1 MGNVLRIF
9 FSDLRNIGAH
19 FFSLV
24 IALSVLLIPALYA
37 WVNIY
42 ANSDPYGS
50 TGNIKIALASYDKG
64 FTDEDGEYINAGQEI
79 IADICKSNAIDW
91 TPVDDPDDAINRVR
105 SGEFYAALI
114 MEENLS
120 RNMYN
125 ITEAL
130 RDKNPSISFYQNAK
144 INAIANKITT
154 TAATTAEHNIQVRY
168 LSVLIETLFENVDEA
183 LEAVDPEERMDA
195 LIDMLTGLRDNMQK
209 YSLAVGSLR
218 ELDTSLVSAIDQA
231 LEHEYGVSQGAID
244 NIANTE
250 AAINNI
256 KGSLLAR
263 LDRFDS
269 QLGSLED
276 RLSGMGG
283 DAVTEEALAG
293 LLSTVSSTKSDLQSI
308 RDALPAGS
316 AAANSA
322 DRMIDQLTQMEEQIK
337 AAQDNGVS
345 SVPITDI
352 LGNWQEHIDNLRS
365 LNQNQLRPAVQ
376 IMFDGMAKDTRT
388 LYTLL
393 NSIDA
398 TTTNIPPM
406 LESSKASLLSLG
418 DSINYLQ
425 NILSGASVTAGK
437 LLDKVLEL
445 RESGKLDELVLLLD
459 GDPEEFADFLSQP
472 VQVLTEAVYPVENYG
487 SAVAPFYSTLAIWV
501 GGVVLAAIFKTEAEP
516 EDYLPRRMKQRQLF
530 WGRFFTFF
538 FLSLLQSAI
547 IVWGDLHLLHCQ
559 CLEPAL
565 FYLCAAL
572 TAFVFTSL
580 IFSLVLAFGDVGKA
594 IIVVIMITQIS
605 GSSGT
610 YPIEILPP
618 IFSSIYLFFP
628 FPYAINAMREAM
640 FGMYGLDIYLY
651 LLELM
656 VFAVLGLLI
665 GLFVRRSF
673 VRVKLFVEE
682 EIERTGIL

>member
-42 ANSDPYGS
+42 ANWDPYGN
-50 TGNIKIALASYDKG
+50 TGNVKIALASCDLGYI
-64 FTDEDGEYINAGQEI
+64 DEDGEYINAGQEI
-79 IADICKSNAIDW
+79 IADICKSEAIDW
-91 TPVDDPDDAINRVR
+91 TPVEDPEDAINRVR

-130 RDKNPSISFYQNAK
+130 RDKNASITFYQNAK
-144 INAIANKITT
+144 VNAIANKITT

-168 LSVLIETLFENVDEA
+168 LSILIETLLENVGETLDKLDA
-183 LEAVDPEERMDA
+183 EERMDA
-195 LIDMLTGLRDNMQK
+195 LVDMLTGLRNNLNK
-209 YSLAVGSLR
+209 YSEAVSSLR
-218 ELDTSLVSAIDQA
+218 AIDTNLVSTIDEA
-231 LEHEYGVSQGAID
+231 LQRDYGISQGAID
-244 NIANTE
+244 NISAAE
-250 AAINNI
+250 ASIASV
-256 KGSLLAR
+256 KGTVLGR

-269 QLGSLED
+269 QLSGIED
-276 RLSGMGG
+276 YITGLGG
-283 DAVTEEALAG
+283 DAVSGEALAG
-293 LLSTVSSTKSDLQSI
+293 LLSTVSATKSDMQSI

-316 AAANSA
+316 AAANAA
-322 DRMIDQLTQMEEQIK
+322 DRMISQLTQMEEQIK
-337 AAQDNGVS
+337 AAQEGGLSLPV
-345 SVPITDI
+345 TDI
-352 LGNWQEHIDNLRS
+352 LGNWQEHLNNIRA
-365 LNQNQLRPAVQ
+365 LNQNQLRPAVALL
-376 IMFDGMAKDTRT
+376 FDGMAKDTQT
-388 LYTLL
+388 LYALL
-393 NSIDA
+393 NSVDA
-398 TTTNIPPM
+398 TMVNIPTV
-406 LESSKASLLSLG
+406 LESSRAALVSLG
-418 DSINYLQ
+418 DTVNYLQ
-425 NILSGASVTAGK
+425 SVLSGAAMTADK
-437 LLDKVLEL
+437 LLDKVIEL
-445 RESGKLDELVLLLD
+445 RDSGKLDELIQLLD
-459 GDPEEFADFLSQP
+459 GDPEEFAGFLSQP
-472 VQVLTEAVYPVENYG
+472 VQVVTEAVYPVENYG

-501 GGVVLAAIFKTEAEP
+501 GGVVIAAIFKTEAEP
-516 EDYLPRRMKQRQLF
+516 EDYLPRRMKQRHLF
-530 WGRFFTFF
+530 WGRFATFF
-538 FLSLLQSAI
+538 FLSLLQSFI

-559 CLEPAL
+559 CMEPL
-565 FYLCAAL
+565 MFYICGAL
-572 TAFVFTSL
+572 TSFVFTSL
-580 IFSLVLAFGDVGKA
+580 IYSLVLAFGDVGKA
-594 IIVVIMITQIS
+594 IIVVIMITQIA

-618 IFSSIYLFFP
+618 IFASIYLFFP

-640 FGMYGLDIYLY
+640 FGMYGLDIYVY

-673 VRVKLFVEE
+673 VRVKLYVEE

>member
-42 ANSDPYGS
+42 ANWDPYGN
-50 TGNIKIALASYDKG
+50 TGNVKIALASCDLGYI
-64 FTDEDGEYINAGQEI
+64 DEDGEYINAGQEI
-79 IADICKSNAIDW
+79 IADICKSEAIDW
-91 TPVDDPDDAINRVR
+91 TPVEDPEDAINRVR

-130 RDKNPSISFYQNAK
+130 RDKNASITFYQNAK
-144 INAIANKITT
+144 VNAIANKITT

-168 LSVLIETLFENVDEA
+168 LSILIETLLENVGETLDKLDA
-183 LEAVDPEERMDA
+183 EERMDA
-195 LIDMLTGLRDNMQK
+195 LVDMLTGLRNNLNK
-209 YSLAVGSLR
+209 YSEAVSSLR
-218 ELDTSLVSAIDQA
+218 AIDTNLVSTIDEA
-231 LEHEYGVSQGAID
+231 LQRDYGISQGAID
-244 NIANTE
+244 NISAAE
-250 AAINNI
+250 ASIASV
-256 KGSLLAR
+256 KGTVLGR

-269 QLGSLED
+269 QLSGIED
-276 RLSGMGG
+276 YITGLGG
-283 DAVTEEALAG
+283 DAVSGEALAG
-293 LLSTVSSTKSDLQSI
+293 LLSTVSATKSDMQSI

-316 AAANSA
+316 AAANAA
-322 DRMIDQLTQMEEQIK
+322 DRMISQLTQMEEQIK
-337 AAQDNGVS
+337 AAQEGGLSLPV
-345 SVPITDI
+345 TDI
-352 LGNWQEHIDNLRS
+352 LGNWQEHLNNIRA
-365 LNQNQLRPAVQ
+365 LNQNQLRPAVALL
-376 IMFDGMAKDTRT
+376 FDGMAKDTQT
-388 LYTLL
+388 LYALL
-393 NSIDA
+393 NSVDA
-398 TTTNIPPM
+398 TMVNIPTV
-406 LESSKASLLSLG
+406 LESSRAALVSLG
-418 DSINYLQ
+418 DTVNYLQ
-425 NILSGASVTAGK
+425 SVLSGAAMTADK
-437 LLDKVLEL
+437 LLDKVIEL
-445 RESGKLDELVLLLD
+445 RDSGKLDELIQLLD
-459 GDPEEFADFLSQP
+459 GDPEEFAGFLSQP
-472 VQVLTEAVYPVENYG
+472 VQVVTEAVYPVENYG

-501 GGVVLAAIFKTEAEP
+501 GGVVIAAIFKTEAEP
-516 EDYLPRRMKQRQLF
+516 EDYLPRRMKQRHLF
-530 WGRFFTFF
+530 WGRFATFF
-538 FLSLLQSAI
+538 FLSLLQSFI

-559 CLEPAL
+559 CMEPL
-565 FYLCAAL
+565 MFYICGTL
-572 TAFVFTSL
+572 TSFVFTSL
-580 IFSLVLAFGDVGKA
+580 IYSLVLAFGDVGKA
-594 IIVVIMITQIS
+594 IIVVIMITQIA

-618 IFSSIYLFFP
+618 IFASIYLFFP

-640 FGMYGLDIYLY
+640 FGMYGLDIYVY

-673 VRVKLFVEE
+673 VRVKLYVEE

>member
-42 ANSDPYGS
+42 ANWDPYGN
-50 TGNIKIALASYDKG
+50 TGNIKIALASYDRG
-64 FTDEDGEYINAGQEI
+64 YTNEDGEYINAGHEI
-79 IADICKSNAIDW
+79 IADICKSEAIDW

-130 RDKNPSISFYQNAK
+130 RDKNASITFYQNAK
-144 INAIANKITT
+144 VNAIANKITT

-168 LSVLIETLFENVDEA
+168 LGILIETLFENVNEA
-183 LEAVDPEERMDA
+183 LDKVDPEERIDA
-195 LIDMLTGLRDNMQK
+195 LADMLAGLQNNLQK
-209 YSLAVGSLR
+209 YGEAVGSLR
-218 ELDTSLVSAIDQA
+218 ELDTNLVGTIDEA
-231 LEHEYGVSQGAID
+231 LQHEYGVSQGAID

-250 AAINNI
+250 AAIHNI
-256 KGSLLAR
+256 KNALLAR

-269 QLGSLED
+269 QLGSIED
-276 RLSGMGG
+276 ALNGMGG
-283 DAVTEEALAG
+283 GAVSEEALAG
-293 LLSTVSSTKSDLQSI
+293 LLANISSTKSDLQSI
-308 RDALPAGS
+308 RDSLPTGS
-316 AAANSA
+316 AAANAA
-322 DRMIDQLTQMEEQIK
+322 DRMIARLTQMEEQIK
-337 AAQDNGVS
+337 ATQDGGVS
-345 SVPITDI
+345 GVPITDI
-352 LGNWQEHIDNLRS
+352 LGNWQERIDDLRS

-376 IMFDGMAKDTRT
+376 IIFDGMAKDTQT
-388 LYTLL
+388 LYALL

-398 TTTNIPPM
+398 TTANIPPV
-406 LESSKASLLSLG
+406 LESTKASLLSLS

-425 NILSGASVTAGK
+425 NILSSASATAGK
-437 LLDKVLEL
+437 LLDKVVEL
-445 RESGKLDELVLLLD
+445 RESGKLDELVTLLD

-472 VQVLTEAVYPVENYG
+472 VQVVTESVYPVENYG

-516 EDYLPRRMKQRQLF
+516 EDYPPRRMKQRHLF
-530 WGRFFTFF
+530 WGRFATFF
-538 FLSLLQSAI
+538 FLSLLQSII

-559 CLEPAL
+559 CMEPAL
-565 FYLCAAL
+565 FYLCGAL

-640 FGMYGLDIYLY
+640 FGMYGLDIYMY

>member
-42 ANSDPYGS
+42 ANWDPYGN
-50 TGNIKIALASYDKG
+50 TGNVKIALASCDLGYI
-64 FTDEDGEYINAGQEI
+64 DEDGEYINAGQEI
-79 IADICKSNAIDW
+79 IADICKSEAIDW
-91 TPVDDPDDAINRVR
+91 TSVEDPEDAINRVR

-130 RDKNPSISFYQNAK
+130 RDKNASITFYQNAK
-144 INAIANKITT
+144 VNAIANKITT

-168 LSVLIETLFENVDEA
+168 LSILIETLLENVGETLDKLDA
-183 LEAVDPEERMDA
+183 EERMDA
-195 LIDMLTGLRDNMQK
+195 LVDMLTGLRNNLNK
-209 YSLAVGSLR
+209 YSEAVSSLR
-218 ELDTSLVSAIDQA
+218 AIDTNLVSTIDEA
-231 LEHEYGVSQGAID
+231 LQRDYGISQGAID
-244 NIANTE
+244 NISAAE
-250 AAINNI
+250 ASIASV
-256 KGSLLAR
+256 KGTVLGR

-269 QLGSLED
+269 QLSGIED
-276 RLSGMGG
+276 YITGLGG
-283 DAVTEEALAG
+283 DAVSGEALAG
-293 LLSTVSSTKSDLQSI
+293 LLSTVSATKSDMQSI

-316 AAANSA
+316 AAANAA
-322 DRMIDQLTQMEEQIK
+322 DRMISQLTQMEEQIK
-337 AAQDNGVS
+337 AAQEGGLSLPV
-345 SVPITDI
+345 TDI
-352 LGNWQEHIDNLRS
+352 LGNWQEHLNNIRA
-365 LNQNQLRPAVQ
+365 LNQNQLRPAVALL
-376 IMFDGMAKDTRT
+376 FDGMAKDTQT
-388 LYTLL
+388 LYALL
-393 NSIDA
+393 NSVDA
-398 TTTNIPPM
+398 TMVNIPTV
-406 LESSKASLLSLG
+406 LESSRAALVSLG
-418 DSINYLQ
+418 DTVNYLQ
-425 NILSGASVTAGK
+425 SVLSGAAMTADK
-437 LLDKVLEL
+437 LLDKVIEL
-445 RESGKLDELVLLLD
+445 RDSGKLDELIQLLD
-459 GDPEEFADFLSQP
+459 GDPEEFAGFLSQP
-472 VQVLTEAVYPVENYG
+472 VQVVTEAVYPVENYG

-501 GGVVLAAIFKTEAEP
+501 GGVVIAAIFKTEAEP
-516 EDYLPRRMKQRQLF
+516 EDYLPRRMKQRHLF
-530 WGRFFTFF
+530 WGRFATFF
-538 FLSLLQSAI
+538 FLSLLQSFI

-559 CLEPAL
+559 CMEPL
-565 FYLCAAL
+565 MFYICGTL
-572 TAFVFTSL
+572 TSFVFTSL
-580 IFSLVLAFGDVGKA
+580 IYSLVLAFGDVGKA
-594 IIVVIMITQIS
+594 IIVVIMITQIA

-618 IFSSIYLFFP
+618 IFASIYLFFP

-640 FGMYGLDIYLY
+640 FGMYGLDIYVY

-673 VRVKLFVEE
+673 VRVKLYVEE

>member
-1 MGNVLRIF
+1 M
-9 FSDLRNIGAH
+9 
-19 FFSLV
+19 
-24 IALSVLLIPALYA
+24 LITL
-37 WVNIY
+37 
-42 ANSDPYGS
+42 
-50 TGNIKIALASYDKG
+50 
-64 FTDEDGEYINAGQEI
+64 
-79 IADICKSNAIDW
+79 
-91 TPVDDPDDAINRVR
+91 
-105 SGEFYAALI
+105 
-114 MEENLS
+114 
-120 RNMYN
+120 
-125 ITEAL
+125 
-130 RDKNPSISFYQNAK
+130 PSS
-144 INAIANKITT
+144 
-154 TAATTAEHNIQVRY
+154 
-168 LSVLIETLFENVDEA
+168 
-183 LEAVDPEERMDA
+183 
-195 LIDMLTGLRDNMQK
+195 
-209 YSLAVGSLR
+209 
-218 ELDTSLVSAIDQA
+218 
-231 LEHEYGVSQGAID
+231 
-244 NIANTE
+244 
-250 AAINNI
+250 
-256 KGSLLAR
+256 
-263 LDRFDS
+263 
-269 QLGSLED
+269 
-276 RLSGMGG
+276 
-283 DAVTEEALAG
+283 
-293 LLSTVSSTKSDLQSI
+293 
-308 RDALPAGS
+308 PAGS
-316 AAANSA
+316 AAANAA
-322 DRMIDQLTQMEEQIK
+322 DRMINQLTQMEEQIK
-337 AAQDNGVS
+337 AAQNGGTS
-345 SVPITDI
+345 GLPITGI
-352 LGNWQEHIDNLRS
+352 LGNWQERIDDLRS
-365 LNQNQLRPAVQ
+365 LSQKQLRPAVQ
-376 IMFDGMAKDTRT
+376 IIFDGMVKDIQT

-398 TTTNIPPM
+398 ATLNIPPT
-406 LESSKASLLSLG
+406 LEATKASLLSLS

-425 NILSGASVTAGK
+425 NILSGASATAGK
-437 LLDKVLEL
+437 LLDKVVEL
-445 RESGKLDELVLLLD
+445 RESGKLDELAALLN

-472 VQVLTEAVYPVENYG
+472 VQVMTEAVYPVENYG

-530 WGRFFTFF
+530 WGRFTTFF

-559 CLEPAL
+559 CSEPAL
-565 FYLCAAL
+565 FYLCGAL

-640 FGMYGLDIYLY
+640 FGMYGWDIYLY

>member
-42 ANSDPYGS
+42 ANWDPYGN
-50 TGNIKIALASYDKG
+50 TGNVKIALASCDLGYI
-64 FTDEDGEYINAGQEI
+64 DEDGEYINAGQEI
-79 IADICKSNAIDW
+79 IADICKSEAIDW
-91 TPVDDPDDAINRVR
+91 TPVEDPEDAINRVR

-130 RDKNPSISFYQNAK
+130 RDKNASITFYQNAK
-144 INAIANKITT
+144 VNAIANKITT

-168 LSVLIETLFENVDEA
+168 LSILIETLLENVGETLDKLDA
-183 LEAVDPEERMDA
+183 EERMDA
-195 LIDMLTGLRDNMQK
+195 LVDMLTGLRNNLSK
-209 YSLAVGSLR
+209 YSEAVSSLR
-218 ELDTSLVSAIDQA
+218 AIDTNLVSTIDEA
-231 LEHEYGVSQGAID
+231 LQRDYGISQGAID
-244 NIANTE
+244 NISAAE
-250 AAINNI
+250 ASIASV
-256 KGSLLAR
+256 KGTVLGR

-269 QLGSLED
+269 QLSGIED
-276 RLSGMGG
+276 YITGLGG
-283 DAVTEEALAG
+283 DAVSGEALAG
-293 LLSTVSSTKSDLQSI
+293 LLSTVSATKSDMQSI

-316 AAANSA
+316 AAANAA
-322 DRMIDQLTQMEEQIK
+322 DRMISQLTQMEEQIK
-337 AAQDNGVS
+337 AAQEGGLSLPV
-345 SVPITDI
+345 TDI
-352 LGNWQEHIDNLRS
+352 LGNWQEHLNNIRA
-365 LNQNQLRPAVQ
+365 LNQNQLRPAVALL
-376 IMFDGMAKDTRT
+376 FDGMAKDTQT
-388 LYTLL
+388 LYALL
-393 NSIDA
+393 NSVDA
-398 TTTNIPPM
+398 TMVNIPTV
-406 LESSKASLLSLG
+406 LESSRAALVSLG
-418 DSINYLQ
+418 DTVNYLQ
-425 NILSGASVTAGK
+425 SVLSGAAMTADK
-437 LLDKVLEL
+437 LLDKVIDL
-445 RESGKLDELVLLLD
+445 RDSGKLDELIQLLD
-459 GDPEEFADFLSQP
+459 GDPEEFAGFLSQP
-472 VQVLTEAVYPVENYG
+472 VQVVTEAVYPVENYG

-501 GGVVLAAIFKTEAEP
+501 GGVVIAAIFKTEAEP
-516 EDYLPRRMKQRQLF
+516 EDYLPRRMKQRHLF
-530 WGRFFTFF
+530 WGRFATFF
-538 FLSLLQSAI
+538 FLSLLQSFI

-559 CLEPAL
+559 CMEPL
-565 FYLCAAL
+565 MFYICGAL
-572 TAFVFTSL
+572 TSFVFTSL
-580 IFSLVLAFGDVGKA
+580 IYSLVLAFGDVGKA
-594 IIVVIMITQIS
+594 IIVVIMITQIA

-618 IFSSIYLFFP
+618 IFASIYLFFP

-640 FGMYGLDIYLY
+640 FGMYGLDIYVY

-673 VRVKLFVEE
+673 VRVKLYVEE

>member
-42 ANSDPYGS
+42 ANWDPYGN
-50 TGNIKIALASYDKG
+50 TGNIKIALASYDLG
-64 FTDEDGEYINAGQEI
+64 YTDEDGVYINAGQEI
-79 IADICKSNAIDW
+79 IEDICKSEAIDW
-91 TPVDDPDDAINRVR
+91 TPVDDPDEAINKVR
-105 SGEFYAALI
+105 SGEYYAALI

-130 RDKNPSISFYQNAK
+130 RDKNASITFYQNAK
-144 INAIANKITT
+144 VNAIANKITT

-168 LSVLIETLFENVDEA
+168 LSILIETLFENVNEVLDK
-183 LEAVDPEERMDA
+183 VDAEERMDA
-195 LIDMLTGLRDNMQK
+195 LVDMLTGLRDNLYE
-209 YSLAVGSLR
+209 YSSAVSSLR
-218 ELDTSLVSAIDQA
+218 ALDTNLVGAIDEA
-231 LEHEYGVSQGAID
+231 LKHDYGVSQGAID
-244 NIANTE
+244 NIANAE
-250 AAINNI
+250 AAIINI
-256 KGSLLAR
+256 KGAVLGRLDSFDAR
-263 LDRFDS
+263 LNDIEAT
-269 QLGSLED
+269 LN
-276 RLSGMGG
+276 GMGG
-283 DAVTEEALAG
+283 GAVSEDALSAL
-293 LLSTVSSTKSDLQSI
+293 LTSISSTKSDMQSI
-308 RDALPAGS
+308 RDALPTGS
-316 AAANSA
+316 AAANAA
-322 DRMIDQLTQMEEQIK
+322 DRMIAQLTQMEEQVRT
-337 AAQDNGVS
+337 AQNNGVS
-345 SVPITDI
+345 GVPIADI
-352 LGNWQEHIDNLRS
+352 LCNWQEHIDNLRS
-365 LNQNQLRPAVQ
+365 LNQNQLRPA
-376 IMFDGMAKDTRT
+376 IELLFDGMAKDTQT
-388 LYTLL
+388 LYALL
-393 NSIDA
+393 NSVD
-398 TTTNIPPM
+398 TTMANIPTV
-406 LESSKASLLSLG
+406 LGSSKAALVSLG

-425 NILSGASVTAGK
+425 NVLSGAAVTADK
-437 LLDKVLEL
+437 LLDRIIEL
-445 RESGKLDELVLLLD
+445 RDSGKLDELIMLLD

-472 VQVLTEAVYPVENYG
+472 VQVVTESVYPVENYG

-501 GGVVLAAIFKTEAEP
+501 GGVVIAAIFKTEAVP

-530 WGRFFTFF
+530 WGRFTTFF
-538 FLSLLQSAI
+538 FLSLLQSFI

-559 CLEPAL
+559 CLEPPL
-565 FYLCAAL
+565 FYLCGAL

-594 IIVVIMITQIS
+594 IVVVIMITQIA

-618 IFSSIYLFFP
+618 IFSAIYLFFP

-640 FGMYGLDIYLY
+640 FGMYGWDIYVY

>member
-42 ANSDPYGS
+42 ANWDPYGN
-50 TGNIKIALASYDKG
+50 TGNVKIALASCDLGYI
-64 FTDEDGEYINAGQEI
+64 DEDGEYINAGQEI
-79 IADICKSNAIDW
+79 IADICKSEAIDW
-91 TPVDDPDDAINRVR
+91 TPVEDPEDAINRVR

-130 RDKNPSISFYQNAK
+130 RDKNASITFYQNAK
-144 INAIANKITT
+144 VNAIANKITT

-168 LSVLIETLFENVDEA
+168 LSILIETLLENVGETLDKLDA
-183 LEAVDPEERMDA
+183 EERMDA
-195 LIDMLTGLRDNMQK
+195 LVDMLTGLRNNLSK
-209 YSLAVGSLR
+209 YSEAVSSLR
-218 ELDTSLVSAIDQA
+218 AIDTNLVSTIDEA
-231 LEHEYGVSQGAID
+231 LQRDYGISQGAID
-244 NIANTE
+244 NISAAE
-250 AAINNI
+250 ASIASV
-256 KGSLLAR
+256 KGTVLGR

-269 QLGSLED
+269 QLSGIED
-276 RLSGMGG
+276 YITGLGG
-283 DAVTEEALAG
+283 DAVSGEALAG
-293 LLSTVSSTKSDLQSI
+293 LLSTVSATKSDMQSI

-316 AAANSA
+316 AAANAA
-322 DRMIDQLTQMEEQIK
+322 DRMISQLTQMEEQIK
-337 AAQDNGVS
+337 AAQEGGLSLPV
-345 SVPITDI
+345 TDI
-352 LGNWQEHIDNLRS
+352 LGNWQEHLNNIRA
-365 LNQNQLRPAVQ
+365 LNQNQLRPAVALL
-376 IMFDGMAKDTRT
+376 FDGMAKDTQT
-388 LYTLL
+388 LYALL
-393 NSIDA
+393 NSVDA
-398 TTTNIPPM
+398 TMVNIPTV
-406 LESSKASLLSLG
+406 LESSRAALVSLG
-418 DSINYLQ
+418 DTVNYLQ
-425 NILSGASVTAGK
+425 SVLSGAAMTADK
-437 LLDKVLEL
+437 LLDKVIEL
-445 RESGKLDELVLLLD
+445 RDSGKLDELIQLLD
-459 GDPEEFADFLSQP
+459 GDPEEFAGFLSQP
-472 VQVLTEAVYPVENYG
+472 VQVVTEAVYPVENYG

-501 GGVVLAAIFKTEAEP
+501 GGVVIAAIFKTEAEP
-516 EDYLPRRMKQRQLF
+516 EDYLPRRMKQRHLF
-530 WGRFFTFF
+530 WGRFATFF
-538 FLSLLQSAI
+538 FLSLLQSFI

-559 CLEPAL
+559 CMEPL
-565 FYLCAAL
+565 MFYICGTL
-572 TAFVFTSL
+572 TSFVFTSL
-580 IFSLVLAFGDVGKA
+580 IYSLVLAFGDVGKA
-594 IIVVIMITQIS
+594 IIVVIMITQIA

-618 IFSSIYLFFP
+618 IFASIYLFFP

-640 FGMYGLDIYLY
+640 FGMYGLDIYVY

-673 VRVKLFVEE
+673 VRVKLYVEE

>member
-1 MGNVLRIF
+1 MGNILRIF

-42 ANSDPYGS
+42 ANWDPYGS
-50 TGNIKIALASYDKG
+50 TGNIKIALSSYDRG
-64 FTDEDGEYINAGQEI
+64 YTDEDGKYINAGQEI
-79 IADICKSNAIDW
+79 IEDICKSEAIDW

-130 RDKNPSISFYQNAK
+130 RDKNASITFYQNAK
-144 INAIANKITT
+144 VNAIANKITT
-154 TAATTAEHNIQVRY
+154 TAATTAEHNIQVKY
-168 LSVLIETLFENVDEA
+168 LSILIESLFENVNEA
-183 LEAVDPEERMDA
+183 LDAVDPEERMDA
-195 LIDMLTGLRDNMQK
+195 LVDMLTGLRNNLQK
-209 YSLAVGSLR
+209 YSMAVGSLQ
-218 ELDTSLVSAIDQA
+218 ELDANLVDAVDKA
-231 LEHEYGVSQGAID
+231 LEHEYGVSQGSID

-250 AAINNI
+250 AAVKDIQ
-256 KGSLLAR
+256 SALLAR
-263 LDRFDS
+263 LDRLDS
-269 QLGSLED
+269 QLNGLESSLG
-276 RLSGMGG
+276 GMGG
-283 DAVTEEALAG
+283 GAVSEEALAG
-293 LLSTVSSTKSDLQSI
+293 LLTSISSTKSDLQSI
-308 RDALPAGS
+308 RDSLPAGS
-316 AAANSA
+316 AAANAA
-322 DRMIDQLTQMEEQIK
+322 DRMINQLTQMEEQIK
-337 AAQDNGVS
+337 AAQNGGTS
-345 SVPITDI
+345 GLPITGI
-352 LGNWQEHIDNLRS
+352 LGNWQERIDDLRS
-365 LNQNQLRPAVQ
+365 LSQKQLRPAVQ
-376 IMFDGMAKDTRT
+376 IIFDGMVKDIQT

-398 TTTNIPPM
+398 ATLNIPPT
-406 LESSKASLLSLG
+406 LEATKASLLSLS

-425 NILSGASVTAGK
+425 NILSGASATAGK
-437 LLDKVLEL
+437 LLDKVVEL
-445 RESGKLDELVLLLD
+445 RESGKLDELAALLN

-472 VQVLTEAVYPVENYG
+472 VQVMTEAVYPVENYG

-516 EDYLPRRMKQRQLF
+516 EDYLPRRMKQCQLF
-530 WGRFFTFF
+530 WGRFTTFF

-559 CLEPAL
+559 CSEPAL
-565 FYLCAAL
+565 FYLCGAL